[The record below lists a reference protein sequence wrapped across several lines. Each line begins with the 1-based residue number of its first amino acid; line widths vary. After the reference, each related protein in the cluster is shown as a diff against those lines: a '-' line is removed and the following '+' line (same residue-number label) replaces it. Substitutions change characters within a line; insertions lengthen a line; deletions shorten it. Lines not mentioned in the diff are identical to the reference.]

1 MFGAFDVAEPLRQGR
16 PDGRRVSMTGEIDP
30 SIVIARVPGALWVVA
45 TIVLVLMAVYAVYY
59 LIFRVGKGPQD

>member
-1 MFGAFDVAEPLRQGR
+1 
-16 PDGRRVSMTGEIDP
+16 MTGEIDP
-30 SIVIARVPGALWVVA
+30 SFVIARVPGALWVVA